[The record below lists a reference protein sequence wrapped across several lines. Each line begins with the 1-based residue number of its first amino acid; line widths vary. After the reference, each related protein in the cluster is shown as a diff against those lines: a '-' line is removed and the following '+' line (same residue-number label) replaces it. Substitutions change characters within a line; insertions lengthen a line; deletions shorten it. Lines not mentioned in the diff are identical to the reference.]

1 MKWTLE
7 EEVSKCAYL
16 YEQKLLKQ
24 WVYMNKN
31 SYLNILALE
40 MRLKIQFTELL
51 SKIFLIKQY

>member
-1 MKWTLE
+1 MKRTLE
-7 EEVSKCAYL
+7 EEESKWAYL

-24 WVYMNKN
+24 WVYMNNN

>member
-7 EEVSKCAYL
+7 EEESKWAYL

-31 SYLNILALE
+31 SYLNILAL
-40 MRLKIQFTELL
+40 
-51 SKIFLIKQY
+51 